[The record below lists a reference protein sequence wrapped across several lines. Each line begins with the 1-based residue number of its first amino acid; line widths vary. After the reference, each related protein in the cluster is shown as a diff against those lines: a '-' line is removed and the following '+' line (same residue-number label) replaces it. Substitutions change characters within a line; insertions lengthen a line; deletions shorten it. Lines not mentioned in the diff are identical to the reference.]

1 MRNEVLIA
9 RLSGIESLTFL
20 VALARGGSLYTELLD
35 QFQCLLQSQD
45 IRVFLVHLEEID
57 EMGEIGAVKA
67 TLSTTMRAGLRP
79 NGCFFPYWALL

>member
-9 RLSGIESLTFL
+9 RLSRMERLTL
-20 VALARGGSLYTELLD
+20 PVALARGGSLYTELLD

-57 EMGEIGAVKA
+57 EMGEVGAD
-67 TLSTTMRAGLRP
+67 G
-79 NGCFFPYWALL
+79 